1 MTIND
6 AEGILTAQRNDL
18 ITHLARE
25 RNSFHKKPLTFPRC
39 CGREVREVLHE
50 LCCRLR
56 AAYIRGQGPDR
67 KERGVAFMKE
77 DTKRALRLVGLAST
91 LGLTIV
97 IATFIGL
104 ALGLWL
110 DRVFNTSPWLTV
122 IFLILGIIAGFRNFY
137 RFMSKR
143 AKE

>member
-1 MTIND
+1 M
-6 AEGILTAQRNDL
+6 
-18 ITHLARE
+18 
-25 RNSFHKKPLTFPRC
+25 
-39 CGREVREVLHE
+39 
-50 LCCRLR
+50 
-56 AAYIRGQGPDR
+56 
-67 KERGVAFMKE
+67 AFMKE
-77 DTKRALRLVGLAST
+77 DTREALKLVGLAST

-110 DRVFNTSPWLTV
+110 DRVFDTSPWLTV
-122 IFLILGIIAGFRNFY
+122 IFLLLGIIAGFRNFY

>member
-1 MTIND
+1 M
-6 AEGILTAQRNDL
+6 GRG
-18 ITHLARE
+18 LAGKRE
-25 RNSFHKKPLTFPRC
+25 
-39 CGREVREVLHE
+39 
-50 LCCRLR
+50 
-56 AAYIRGQGPDR
+56 
-67 KERGVAFMKE
+67 VAFMKE
-77 DTKRALRLVGLAST
+77 DTRKALKLVGLAST

-137 RFMSKR
+137 RFMTRR

>member
-1 MTIND
+1 V
-6 AEGILTAQRNDL
+6 G
-18 ITHLARE
+18 
-25 RNSFHKKPLTFPRC
+25 
-39 CGREVREVLHE
+39 
-50 LCCRLR
+50 
-56 AAYIRGQGPDR
+56 RGQAGKR
-67 KERGVAFMKE
+67 EVAFMKE
-77 DTKRALRLVGLAST
+77 DTRQALKLVGLAST

-137 RFMSKR
+137 RFMSR
-143 AKE
+143 SAKE

>member
-1 MTIND
+1 V
-6 AEGILTAQRNDL
+6 GRG
-18 ITHLARE
+18 LAGKRE
-25 RNSFHKKPLTFPRC
+25 
-39 CGREVREVLHE
+39 
-50 LCCRLR
+50 
-56 AAYIRGQGPDR
+56 
-67 KERGVAFMKE
+67 VAFMKE
-77 DTKRALRLVGLAST
+77 DTRKALKLVGLAST

-137 RFMSKR
+137 RFMTR
-143 AKE
+143 RTKE

>member
-1 MTIND
+1 VGKGR
-6 AEGILTAQRNDL
+6 AGK
-18 ITHLARE
+18 RE
-25 RNSFHKKPLTFPRC
+25 
-39 CGREVREVLHE
+39 
-50 LCCRLR
+50 
-56 AAYIRGQGPDR
+56 
-67 KERGVAFMKE
+67 VAFMKE
-77 DTKRALRLVGLAST
+77 DTRQALKLVGLAST

-122 IFLILGIIAGFRNFY
+122 IFLIVGIIAGFRNFY
-137 RFMSKR
+137 RFMTRR

>member
-1 MTIND
+1 
-6 AEGILTAQRNDL
+6 
-18 ITHLARE
+18 
-25 RNSFHKKPLTFPRC
+25 
-39 CGREVREVLHE
+39 
-50 LCCRLR
+50 
-56 AAYIRGQGPDR
+56 
-67 KERGVAFMKE
+67 MKE
-77 DTKRALRLVGLAST
+77 DTRQALKLVGLAST

-104 ALGLWL
+104 AVGLWL

-137 RFMSKR
+137 RFMTRR

>member
-1 MTIND
+1 
-6 AEGILTAQRNDL
+6 
-18 ITHLARE
+18 
-25 RNSFHKKPLTFPRC
+25 
-39 CGREVREVLHE
+39 
-50 LCCRLR
+50 
-56 AAYIRGQGPDR
+56 
-67 KERGVAFMKE
+67 MKE
-77 DTKRALRLVGLAST
+77 DTRKALRMVGLAST

-137 RFMSKR
+137 RFMSRR

>member
-1 MTIND
+1 
-6 AEGILTAQRNDL
+6 
-18 ITHLARE
+18 
-25 RNSFHKKPLTFPRC
+25 
-39 CGREVREVLHE
+39 
-50 LCCRLR
+50 
-56 AAYIRGQGPDR
+56 
-67 KERGVAFMKE
+67 MKE
-77 DTKRALRLVGLAST
+77 DTRKALKLVGLAST

-137 RFMSKR
+137 RFMSRR

>member
-1 MTIND
+1 M
-6 AEGILTAQRNDL
+6 
-18 ITHLARE
+18 
-25 RNSFHKKPLTFPRC
+25 KK
-39 CGREVREVLHE
+39 
-50 LCCRLR
+50 
-56 AAYIRGQGPDR
+56 
-67 KERGVAFMKE
+67 
-77 DTKRALRLVGLAST
+77 DTKKALKLVGLAST

-110 DRVFNTSPWLTV
+110 DKVFNTSPWLTV

-137 RFMSKR
+137 RFMTVR

>member
-1 MTIND
+1 M
-6 AEGILTAQRNDL
+6 
-18 ITHLARE
+18 
-25 RNSFHKKPLTFPRC
+25 
-39 CGREVREVLHE
+39 
-50 LCCRLR
+50 
-56 AAYIRGQGPDR
+56 
-67 KERGVAFMKE
+67 AFMKE
-77 DTKRALRLVGLAST
+77 DTREALKLVGLAST

-110 DRVFNTSPWLTV
+110 DRVFDTSPWLTV
-122 IFLILGIIAGFRNFY
+122 IFLLLGIVAGFRNFY

>member
-1 MTIND
+1 
-6 AEGILTAQRNDL
+6 
-18 ITHLARE
+18 
-25 RNSFHKKPLTFPRC
+25 
-39 CGREVREVLHE
+39 
-50 LCCRLR
+50 
-56 AAYIRGQGPDR
+56 
-67 KERGVAFMKE
+67 MKE
-77 DTKRALRLVGLAST
+77 DTRKALKLVGLAST

-110 DRVFNTSPWLTV
+110 DGVFDTSPWLTV
-122 IFLILGIIAGFRNFY
+122 IFLLLGIVAGFRNFY

>member
-1 MTIND
+1 
-6 AEGILTAQRNDL
+6 
-18 ITHLARE
+18 
-25 RNSFHKKPLTFPRC
+25 
-39 CGREVREVLHE
+39 
-50 LCCRLR
+50 
-56 AAYIRGQGPDR
+56 
-67 KERGVAFMKE
+67 MKE
-77 DTKRALRLVGLAST
+77 DTRKALKLVGLAST

-137 RFMSKR
+137 RFMTR
-143 AKE
+143 RTKE

>member
-1 MTIND
+1 M
-6 AEGILTAQRNDL
+6 G
-18 ITHLARE
+18 
-25 RNSFHKKPLTFPRC
+25 
-39 CGREVREVLHE
+39 
-50 LCCRLR
+50 
-56 AAYIRGQGPDR
+56 RGQAGKR
-67 KERGVAFMKE
+67 EVAFMKE
-77 DTKRALRLVGLAST
+77 DTRQALKLVGLAST

-122 IFLILGIIAGFRNFY
+122 LFLILGIIAGFRNFY

>member
-1 MTIND
+1 M
-6 AEGILTAQRNDL
+6 
-18 ITHLARE
+18 
-25 RNSFHKKPLTFPRC
+25 
-39 CGREVREVLHE
+39 
-50 LCCRLR
+50 
-56 AAYIRGQGPDR
+56 
-67 KERGVAFMKE
+67 AFMKE
-77 DTKRALRLVGLAST
+77 DTRKALKLVGLAST

-110 DRVFNTSPWLTV
+110 DRVFDTSPWLTI
-122 IFLILGIIAGFRNFY
+122 IFLLLGIIAGFRNFY

>member
-1 MTIND
+1 
-6 AEGILTAQRNDL
+6 
-18 ITHLARE
+18 
-25 RNSFHKKPLTFPRC
+25 
-39 CGREVREVLHE
+39 
-50 LCCRLR
+50 
-56 AAYIRGQGPDR
+56 
-67 KERGVAFMKE
+67 MKE
-77 DTKRALRLVGLAST
+77 DTREALKLVGLAST

-110 DRVFNTSPWLTV
+110 DRVFDTSPWLTI
-122 IFLILGIIAGFRNFY
+122 IFLLLGIVAGFRNFY

>member
-1 MTIND
+1 
-6 AEGILTAQRNDL
+6 
-18 ITHLARE
+18 
-25 RNSFHKKPLTFPRC
+25 
-39 CGREVREVLHE
+39 
-50 LCCRLR
+50 
-56 AAYIRGQGPDR
+56 
-67 KERGVAFMKE
+67 MKE
-77 DTKRALRLVGLAST
+77 DTRKALKLVGLAST

-104 ALGLWL
+104 AVGLWL
-110 DRVFNTSPWLTV
+110 DEVFNTSPWLTV

>member
-1 MTIND
+1 
-6 AEGILTAQRNDL
+6 
-18 ITHLARE
+18 
-25 RNSFHKKPLTFPRC
+25 
-39 CGREVREVLHE
+39 
-50 LCCRLR
+50 
-56 AAYIRGQGPDR
+56 
-67 KERGVAFMKE
+67 MKE
-77 DTKRALRLVGLAST
+77 DTKKALRLVGLAST

-110 DRVFNTSPWLTV
+110 DKVFNTSPWLTV

-137 RFMSKR
+137 RFMTKR

>member
-1 MTIND
+1 
-6 AEGILTAQRNDL
+6 
-18 ITHLARE
+18 
-25 RNSFHKKPLTFPRC
+25 
-39 CGREVREVLHE
+39 
-50 LCCRLR
+50 
-56 AAYIRGQGPDR
+56 
-67 KERGVAFMKE
+67 MKE
-77 DTKRALRLVGLAST
+77 DTKKSLKLVGLAST

-104 ALGLWL
+104 AVGIWL

>member
-1 MTIND
+1 
-6 AEGILTAQRNDL
+6 
-18 ITHLARE
+18 
-25 RNSFHKKPLTFPRC
+25 
-39 CGREVREVLHE
+39 
-50 LCCRLR
+50 
-56 AAYIRGQGPDR
+56 
-67 KERGVAFMKE
+67 MKE
-77 DTKRALRLVGLAST
+77 DTRQALKLVGLAST

-137 RFMSKR
+137 RFMTR
-143 AKE
+143 RTKE

>member
-1 MTIND
+1 
-6 AEGILTAQRNDL
+6 
-18 ITHLARE
+18 
-25 RNSFHKKPLTFPRC
+25 
-39 CGREVREVLHE
+39 
-50 LCCRLR
+50 
-56 AAYIRGQGPDR
+56 
-67 KERGVAFMKE
+67 MKE
-77 DTKRALRLVGLAST
+77 DTRKALKLVGLAST

-110 DRVFNTSPWLTV
+110 DRVFDTSPWLTI
-122 IFLILGIIAGFRNFY
+122 IFLLLGIVAGFRNFY

>member
-1 MTIND
+1 
-6 AEGILTAQRNDL
+6 
-18 ITHLARE
+18 
-25 RNSFHKKPLTFPRC
+25 
-39 CGREVREVLHE
+39 
-50 LCCRLR
+50 
-56 AAYIRGQGPDR
+56 
-67 KERGVAFMKE
+67 MKE
-77 DTKRALRLVGLAST
+77 DTKKALRLVGLAST

-122 IFLILGIIAGFRNFY
+122 IFLIVGIIAGFRNFY

>member
-1 MTIND
+1 
-6 AEGILTAQRNDL
+6 
-18 ITHLARE
+18 
-25 RNSFHKKPLTFPRC
+25 
-39 CGREVREVLHE
+39 
-50 LCCRLR
+50 
-56 AAYIRGQGPDR
+56 
-67 KERGVAFMKE
+67 VAFMKE
-77 DTKRALRLVGLAST
+77 DTREALKLVGLAST

-110 DRVFNTSPWLTV
+110 DRVFDTSPWLTI
-122 IFLILGIIAGFRNFY
+122 IFLLLGIVAGFRNFY

>member
-1 MTIND
+1 M
-6 AEGILTAQRNDL
+6 
-18 ITHLARE
+18 
-25 RNSFHKKPLTFPRC
+25 
-39 CGREVREVLHE
+39 
-50 LCCRLR
+50 
-56 AAYIRGQGPDR
+56 
-67 KERGVAFMKE
+67 AFMKE
-77 DTKRALRLVGLAST
+77 DTREALKLVGLAST

-110 DRVFNTSPWLTV
+110 DRVFDTSPWLTI
-122 IFLILGIIAGFRNFY
+122 IFLLLGIVAGFRNFY

>member
-1 MTIND
+1 M
-6 AEGILTAQRNDL
+6 G
-18 ITHLARE
+18 
-25 RNSFHKKPLTFPRC
+25 
-39 CGREVREVLHE
+39 
-50 LCCRLR
+50 
-56 AAYIRGQGPDR
+56 RGQAR
-67 KERGVAFMKE
+67 KREVAFMKE
-77 DTKRALRLVGLAST
+77 DTRQALKLVGLAST

-137 RFMSKR
+137 RFMTRR

>member
-1 MTIND
+1 MVGKYVKFYTNY
-6 AEGILTAQRNDL
+6 
-18 ITHLARE
+18 
-25 RNSFHKKPLTFPRC
+25 
-39 CGREVREVLHE
+39 V
-50 LCCRLR
+50 
-56 AAYIRGQGPDR
+56 AALGQPIFVARGQTG
-67 KERGVAFMKE
+67 KRGVAFMKE
-77 DTKRALRLVGLAST
+77 DTKKALRLVGLAST

-122 IFLILGIIAGFRNFY
+122 IFLIVGIIAGFRNFY
-137 RFMSKR
+137 LFMSKR

>member
-1 MTIND
+1 M
-6 AEGILTAQRNDL
+6 G
-18 ITHLARE
+18 
-25 RNSFHKKPLTFPRC
+25 
-39 CGREVREVLHE
+39 
-50 LCCRLR
+50 
-56 AAYIRGQGPDR
+56 RGQAGKR
-67 KERGVAFMKE
+67 EVAFMKE
-77 DTKRALRLVGLAST
+77 DTRQALKLVGLAST

-122 IFLILGIIAGFRNFY
+122 IFLIVGIIAGFRNFY
-137 RFMSKR
+137 RFMSRR

>member
-1 MTIND
+1 
-6 AEGILTAQRNDL
+6 
-18 ITHLARE
+18 
-25 RNSFHKKPLTFPRC
+25 
-39 CGREVREVLHE
+39 
-50 LCCRLR
+50 
-56 AAYIRGQGPDR
+56 
-67 KERGVAFMKE
+67 MKE
-77 DTKRALRLVGLAST
+77 DTRKALKLVGLAST

-122 IFLILGIIAGFRNFY
+122 ILLIAGIIAGFRNFY

>member
-1 MTIND
+1 M
-6 AEGILTAQRNDL
+6 G
-18 ITHLARE
+18 
-25 RNSFHKKPLTFPRC
+25 
-39 CGREVREVLHE
+39 
-50 LCCRLR
+50 
-56 AAYIRGQGPDR
+56 RGQAGKR
-67 KERGVAFMKE
+67 EVAFMKE
-77 DTKRALRLVGLAST
+77 DTRQALKLVGLAST

-104 ALGLWL
+104 AVGLWL

-122 IFLILGIIAGFRNFY
+122 LFLILGIIAGFRNFY

>member
-1 MTIND
+1 
-6 AEGILTAQRNDL
+6 
-18 ITHLARE
+18 
-25 RNSFHKKPLTFPRC
+25 
-39 CGREVREVLHE
+39 
-50 LCCRLR
+50 
-56 AAYIRGQGPDR
+56 
-67 KERGVAFMKE
+67 MKE
-77 DTKRALRLVGLAST
+77 DTRQALKLVGLAST

-122 IFLILGIIAGFRNFY
+122 IFLIVGIIAGFRNFY
-137 RFMSKR
+137 RFMTRR

>member
-1 MTIND
+1 M
-6 AEGILTAQRNDL
+6 LPVVDL
-18 ITHLARE
+18 SLWARAGSE
-25 RNSFHKKPLTFPRC
+25 R
-39 CGREVREVLHE
+39 E
-50 LCCRLR
+50 
-56 AAYIRGQGPDR
+56 
-67 KERGVAFMKE
+67 VAFMKE
-77 DTKRALRLVGLAST
+77 DTKKSLKLVGLAST

-104 ALGLWL
+104 AVGLWL

-122 IFLILGIIAGFRNFY
+122 IFLVVGIIAGFRNFY